1 MRDLNDLYFFAKV
14 VEEGGFAA
22 AARRLG
28 VPRSRLSRRVGLLE
42 QQLDVRLIQRSTR
55 HFAVTDIGLDYYRHC
70 VAMLIE
76 AEAAQEV
83 IDRRRAEPRGI
94 VRVTCP
100 SALLHFQV
108 GDMIARFMAE
118 CHGVEVTLEN
128 TNRRVDVIGEGIDL
142 AFRVRFP
149 PLSDS
154 HLVMRELAP
163 SSQLLVAAPGLLATS
178 PEIAAPSDLT
188 RFPSMSWSTVPS
200 EHEWCLTGRSGD
212 EMTVRHAPRFVT
224 EDMIAI
230 LRAARLGVGIVQ
242 LPSMVVEEAIT
253 RGDLVPVLPDWTPRP
268 AVIHMVF
275 PTRRGLLPATRALID
290 HVTAEY
296 ERLRA
301 RPSAEAGGSSP

>member
-28 VPRSRLSRRVGLLE
+28 VPRSRLSRRIGLLE

-55 HFAVTDIGLDYYRHC
+55 HFAVTDIGQDYYQHC

-100 SALLHFQV
+100 SALLHFQI
-108 GDMIARFMAE
+108 GDMIARFMAA
-118 CHGVEVTLEN
+118 CHGVEVRLEN
-128 TNRRVDVIGEGIDL
+128 TNRRVDVIGESVDL

-149 PLSDS
+149 PLTDS
-154 HLVMRELAP
+154 HLVMRELGP
-163 SSQLLVAAPGLLATS
+163 SPQLLVAAPSLLSTS
-178 PEIAAPSDLT
+178 QEVASPTDLA
-188 RFPSMSWSTVPS
+188 RFPSMSWNTVPG
-200 EHEWCLTGRSGD
+200 EHEWCLSGSNG
-212 EMTVRHAPRFVT
+212 EELAVRHTPRFVT

-230 LRAARLGVGIVQ
+230 LRAAKLGVGVVQ
-242 LPSMVVEEAIT
+242 LPSMVVEEAIA
-253 RGDLVPVLPDWTPRP
+253 RGELVPILRDWTPRP
-268 AVIHMVF
+268 ATIHMVF

-296 ERLRA
+296 DRLRA
-301 RPSAEAGGSSP
+301 QSESGEGRSRP